1 MDFSTQLSL
10 LIQLSLIDGDMSD
23 KEQDM
28 IYGIGRS
35 NDMSDSEIEKIL
47 HQHLRNSRH
56 ELPDMSHLTEDDK
69 IMYLYNIIRLM
80 KADKEVYL
88 TEIRFCENIA
98 VKLGFKKKVVGELST
113 KVFSDGTVNADLEY
127 LKEIINKFKVA

>member
-1 MDFSTQLSL
+1 MDFSTQMSL
-10 LIQLSLIDGDMSD
+10 LIQLSLVDGNISQ

-35 NDMSDSEIEKIL
+35 NGMEDAEVEKIL

-56 ELPDMSHLTEDDK
+56 ELPDMTHLTEDDK
-69 IMYLYNIIRLM
+69 ILYLYNIIRLM

-98 VKLGFKKKVVGELST
+98 DKLGFKKKVVGELSS
-113 KVFSDGTVNADLEY
+113 KVFSDGTVNADMEFLREVVSKY
-127 LKEIINKFKVA
+127 RI

>member
-1 MDFSTQLSL
+1 MDFSTQMSL
-10 LIQLSLIDGDMSD
+10 LIQLSLVDGNISQ

-35 NDMSDSEIEKIL
+35 NGMEDAEVEKIL

-56 ELPDMSHLTEDDK
+56 ELPDMTHLTEDDK
-69 IMYLYNIIRLM
+69 ILYLYNIIRLM

-98 VKLGFKKKVVGELST
+98 DKLGFRKKVVGELSS
-113 KVFSDGTVNADLEY
+113 KVFSDGTVNADMEFLREVVSKY
-127 LKEIINKFKVA
+127 RI